1 MKEIRLASLSGTL
14 LFAALLNAQQKTVFY
29 HTEASAA
36 QTARPLPVAP
46 QWPCTVS
53 ALNGTATL
61 GGQAID
67 LGGQVSAIDGL
78 QFTSTRQ
85 VLVLTDRYQ
94 RNFYVTPRTRHFN
107 DTGISCGG
115 PNADCTPVVRDNMGT
130 VVYVA
135 PENTGYGGY
144 DAYVGTTPKGG
155 DSPDAA
161 YRPVTHSAPG
171 QATVANPAPFVETYS
186 AGTPNNYRP
195 FVETT
200 VATPAPVKAK
210 YKLLMPKQ

>member
-1 MKEIRLASLSGTL
+1 MKEIRLTSLSGAL

-36 QTARPLPVAP
+36 QTAHPLPTAP

-61 GGQAID
+61 DGQT
-67 LGGQVSAIDGL
+67 LELSTTVSTIDGL
-78 QFTSTRQ
+78 QFSSTRQ

-107 DTGISCGG
+107 DTGLSCNG
-115 PNADCTPVVRDNMGT
+115 PSADCTPVVRDNLGT

-135 PENTGYGGY
+135 PELKTYAVY
-144 DAYVGTTPKGG
+144 DRYAGTTPKGG
-155 DSPDAA
+155 SNEVV
-161 YRPVTHSAPG
+161 YRPVAHSAPA
-171 QATVANPAPFVETYS
+171 QTVVYVPT
-186 AGTPNNYRP
+186 P

-200 VATPAPVKAK
+200 VTAPAPTKVK
-210 YKLLMPKQ
+210 YTLLMPKQQ